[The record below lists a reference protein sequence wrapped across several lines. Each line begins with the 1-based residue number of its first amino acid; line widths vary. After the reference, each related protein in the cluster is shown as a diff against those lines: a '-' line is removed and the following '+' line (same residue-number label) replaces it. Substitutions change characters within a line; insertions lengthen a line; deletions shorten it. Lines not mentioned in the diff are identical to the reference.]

1 MSWHQDLNYWGLDAT
16 DLVSA
21 WLALSPATVESGCM
35 RVLPGSHAEEAL
47 PHDDIRPKA
56 EVAKQGLELP
66 FVANKRH
73 SVLLPARIDSSGDRS

>member
-1 MSWHQDLNYWGLDAT
+1 MVEDIIGPDILCWNTIIWIKEARSPSYVSWHQDLNYWGLDAN

-47 PHDDIRPKA
+47 PHDDT
-56 EVAKQGLELP
+56 LP
-66 FVANKRH
+66 
-73 SVLLPARIDSSGDRS
+73 